1 MSFRSSRDL
10 RGFRAAAAVAAVAAV
25 AMMLTS
31 STLAQVRT
39 SKGDALTMKQ
49 KVAAIAS
56 HGERPTKQG
65 RRTTVTE
72 NEVNS
77 YLTYELGDDLPAG
90 VVQPSVSALGT
101 GHVSGRA
108 VVDLDAV
115 RKAGGNSTGL
125 FDLRSYLT
133 GHVPVTATGVLRT
146 SNGRGRF
153 ELQTASVGI
162 VPVPKSL
169 LQEIVAYYSKS
180 PGKPG
185 GISLDDE
192 FELPARIREI
202 QVERGQ
208 AIIVQ

>member
-1 MSFRSSRDL
+1 MPFRHLLEL
-10 RGFRAAAAVAAVAAV
+10 RVFRHAPAVLIAAAVG
-25 AMMLTS
+25 MMQTA
-31 STLAQVRT
+31 STPAQVRA
-39 SKGDALTMKQ
+39 SRVDAVAMKQ
-49 KVAAIAS
+49 KVAAIAA
-56 HGERPTKQG
+56 HGQRPIKQG
-65 RRTTVTE
+65 QRTTVTD

-77 YLTYELGDDLPAG
+77 YLAYELDGDLPTG
-90 VVQPSVSALGT
+90 VVQPSVSGLGT
-101 GHVSGRA
+101 GRVSGRA

-115 RKAGGNSTGL
+115 RKAGGSSNGL

-153 ELQTASVGI
+153 ELQSASVGG
-162 VPVPKSL
+162 VPIPKLL

-180 PGKPG
+180 PDRPG

-202 QVERGQ
+202 QVGLGQ